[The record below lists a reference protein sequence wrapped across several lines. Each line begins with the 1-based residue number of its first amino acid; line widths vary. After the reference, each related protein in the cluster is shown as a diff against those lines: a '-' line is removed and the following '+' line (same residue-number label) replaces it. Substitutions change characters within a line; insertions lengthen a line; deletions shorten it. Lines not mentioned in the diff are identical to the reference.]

1 MKKRSIKRIHSLLFV
16 FVFMMLFVTAVPVF
30 AKTKKIRFTK
40 SSITITKG
48 KTVKVK
54 AKGSYKKIKVKAS
67 KKGRVKISVKGKT
80 IRIKALRT
88 GNLKLYVR
96 GYNKKGKLIGKG
108 TIKVKIKAKKKV
120 VKKAEQ
126 KKTEQKKETGNKTTT
141 TTAAQEPSS
150 AGTSKTNSTAST
162 APKQPA
168 YVYNEDS
175 ANLFLKA
182 VKKVADKARKNGWYY
197 GDSHSTPPCDDKK
210 ISCDRIIARA
220 LYDLGYTEQPGGGI
234 TIHNMA
240 PYLAGWGFVSVSKS
254 KIRPGAVV
262 AIKDINDNTITHVF
276 VVSKYDPKTEICNK
290 YDTGADWRIQSK
302 QPFKNVPLIEW
313 PSARK
318 FMYAYNVP
326 YALKGTAAYAAAQAV
341 KTKAY
346 IFNGVDYSAVYNY
359 QFYRT
364 NYEDLRKAF
373 GKNEAAY
380 FTHFLT
386 YGMVEGRQACSG
398 FRVERYSKRYP
409 DINNLYGTNLPE
421 YYKHYC
427 LYGKAEGRIGF

>member
-1 MKKRSIKRIHSLLFV
+1 MKKRFLKKLRYVFFV
-16 FVFMMLFVTAVPVF
+16 LALMMLFVTAVPTF
-30 AKTKKIRFTK
+30 AKAKKIKFTK
-40 SSITITKG
+40 SSVTITKG
-48 KTVKVK
+48 KTVKIK

-67 KKGRVKISVKGKT
+67 KKSRVKINVKGKT

-88 GNLKLYVR
+88 GSLKLYVR
-96 GYNKKGKLIGKG
+96 GYNKKGKLSGKG
-108 TIKVKIKAKKKV
+108 TVKVKVKAKK
-120 VKKAEQ
+120 AA
-126 KKTEQKKETGNKTTT
+126 KKTAKKKTAVSITPT
-141 TTAAQEPSS
+141 PTPTP
-150 AGTSKTNSTAST
+150 TP
-162 APKQPA
+162 APKKPA
-168 YVYNEDS
+168 YVYNEES

-182 VKKVADKARKNGWYY
+182 VKKVADKARKSGWYY

-240 PYLAGWGFVSVSKS
+240 PYLAGWGFVSVAKS
-254 KIRPGAVV
+254 KILPGAVV
-262 AIKDINDNTITHVF
+262 AIKDKVDNTITHVF

-326 YALKGTAAYAAAQAV
+326 YAMKGTAAYAAAQAV

-346 IFNGVDYSAVYNY
+346 IYNGVDYSAVYNY

-373 GKNEAAY
+373 GNNEAAY

-386 YGMVEGRQACSG
+386 YGMKEGRQTSSG
-398 FRVERYSKRYP
+398 FRVERYRSRYA
-409 DINNLYGTNLPE
+409 DVKKLFGDNLPD
-421 YYKHYC
+421 YYKHFC
-427 LYGKAEGRIGF
+427 LSGKAEGRIGF